1 MQNLRNKLESERVR
15 QKYLFEDRRKKL
27 MADKNKNIIDK
38 TMENLGRSN
47 MVKTL
52 NLSNYEEYEI
62 ENSEKVKKVL
72 ESDRELLE
80 QLENADKNFNAKILA
95 EENSEIETFE
105 SESAKKIEEIELAY
119 GRKRLEISKSN
130 ENCDELLATLE
141 AEKAEAVLS
150 ARREHLRQRAELEA
164 ALKARRRVKLNEN
177 TKCNQERLKQREN
190 ENRKTLETA
199 RKNNRKKQEMSAIKN
214 ELGQNEMKDAIKIVK
229 SVLDA
234 RHKEEL
240 AKLEDR

>member
-15 QKYLFEDRRKKL
+15 QKYLLEDRRKKL

-38 TMENLGRSN
+38 TMDNLGQSN

-52 NLSNYEEYEI
+52 SLSSYEEYEI

-119 GRKRLEISKSN
+119 GRKRLEISKSS

-150 ARREHLRQRAELEA
+150 ARREHLRQRAKLEA

-177 TKCNQERLKQREN
+177 TKCNQEKLKQQEN

-199 RKNNRKKQEMSAIKN
+199 RKNNRKKQEMSAIKT
-214 ELGQNEMKDAIKIVK
+214 ELGQNENKDAIKIVK